1 MIQPSAQWSLLTCC
15 FLFLTTGFGQSPD
28 PYTQRP
34 PDAASIYQQMERLQ
48 VLGTVMYIAA
58 HPDDENTRLISWFS
72 RQRMA
77 ETVYLS
83 LTRGDGGQNLIGTEF
98 SELLGVLRTQELLA
112 ARRTDGGQQW
122 FTRANDFGYSKN
134 AEETLAIWNKE
145 AVLADVVWAI
155 RTFRPE
161 IIVNRFDANSSGETH
176 GHHTASAMLSLEA
189 YRLAADPTA
198 FPEQLAYVEPWQP
211 RRVFFNT
218 SWWFYGSKE
227 AFDAADKS
235 RMVQVDIGVY
245 EPWSGYSNS
254 EIASISRS
262 QHRCQGFGSV
272 LSRGSSIEYLDLL
285 EGDMPVSD
293 TDPLAGIDLSWSRT
307 PGGQVIEEAINGLIR
322 TYDFRD
328 PSASMPGLAHL
339 YRLISDQEDHPWKA
353 KKLEEVGKL
362 ITHCSGLFAEW
373 RTAQASGHPG
383 GTLASELEIIQRAGP
398 PMRLTRI
405 SVESLKKDTML
416 EVLLSPNEPVT
427 LPIHGEWLTNTSWTA
442 PYWLLKPQQGG
453 LYTVDNPLIRGLPE
467 SPNAGTAIIGLSI
480 GDLDIPLT
488 LPLTWKW
495 IDPAYGER
503 YQPYA
508 LLPEGFVTPD
518 QPVALFPT
526 NGSREIHLTIKAG
539 VPDFTAKL
547 VVDLPGGWR
556 AVPDTLDLHIPLE
569 GGQAPVTIEVFPP
582 EQPEVVS
589 VNFHL
594 LRDGMVLSKAIQ
606 DIRYDHIPDQHVLL
620 PSTMKLVH
628 VDLQVRGREI
638 GYIAGAGDQVPA
650 CLEEAGYRVTLLE
663 DSDLNVQNLKRFD
676 AVLIG
681 IRAYNTRKTLKYYQD
696 ELASYI
702 REGGTVVAQYNTS
715 RGLVCDPGPLPL
727 QLSRDRVT
735 LESADI
741 SFLHPEHPALHMP
754 NEIGPADFDGW
765 VQERGL
771 YFPDKWDGAFTPL
784 LAAGDPGE
792 EKSEGLLLVAPY
804 GKGYFVYTGISFFR
818 QLPAGVPGAYRLLA
832 NLLALGQSDKP

>member
-1 MIQPSAQWSLLTCC
+1 MIRSLALWAFLT
-15 FLFLTTGFGQSPD
+15 FNFFLTTGHGQSPD

-34 PDAASIYQQMERLQ
+34 PDGASIYQQMEKLQ

-72 RQRMA
+72 RQRKVH
-77 ETVYLS
+77 TVYLS

-134 AEETLAIWNKE
+134 AEETLSIWNQQE
-145 AVLADVVWAI
+145 VLADVVWAI

-189 YRLAADPTA
+189 FRLAADPTA

-218 SWWFYGSKE
+218 SWWFYGSRE

-254 EIASISRS
+254 EIASKSRS
-262 QHRCQGFGSV
+262 QHRCQGFGSE

-285 EGDMPVSD
+285 EGDMPGSD
-293 TDPLAGIDLSWSRT
+293 ADPLAGIDMSWSRT
-307 PGGQVIEEAINGLIR
+307 SGGQKIEEAINGLLS

-328 PSASMPGLAHL
+328 PSASLPGLAHL
-339 YRLISDQEDHPWKA
+339 YQLIDEQEDHPWKA
-353 KKLEEVGKL
+353 TKLNEVSQL
-362 ITHCSGLFAEW
+362 IAHCSGLFAEW
-373 RTAQASGHPG
+373 RTTQASGHPG
-383 GTLASELEIIQRAGP
+383 GPLTSELEVIQRAGP
-398 PMRLTRI
+398 PMRLSR
-405 SVESLKKDTML
+405 VRAASLEKDT
-416 EVLLSPNEPVT
+416 LLDILLPPNEAIRVP
-427 LPIHGEWLTNTSWTA
+427 LNGEWLIGTTWTS
-442 PYWLLKPQQGG
+442 PYWLLQPQQGG
-453 LYTVDNPLIRGLPE
+453 LYTVDDPLIRGLPE
-467 SPNAGTAIIGLSI
+467 PPNPAMVTFQLAL
-480 GDLDIPLT
+480 GDLEIPIS

-495 IDPAYGER
+495 IDPAFGER

-518 QPVALFPT
+518 QPVALFPD
-526 NGSREIHLTIKAG
+526 NRSREVHLTIQAG
-539 VPDFTAKL
+539 VPDFAATL
-547 VVDLPGGWR
+547 VADLPPGWR
-556 AVPDTLDLHIPLE
+556 AIPDSVEIQIPLE
-569 GGQAPVTIEVFPP
+569 GGKTSVTIEVFPP
-582 EQPEVVS
+582 EQPEVATI
-589 VNFHL
+589 NFHL
-594 LRDGMVLSKAIQ
+594 LRDGQVLSNAIR
-606 DIRYDHIPDQHVLL
+606 DIRYEHIPDQHVLL
-620 PSTMKLVH
+620 PSAMRSVH
-628 VDLQVRGREI
+628 VDLKVRGREI
-638 GYIAGAGDQVPA
+638 GYITGAGDQVPA

-663 DSDLNVQNLKRFD
+663 DSDITVQHLKRFD

-681 IRAYNTRKTLKYYQD
+681 IRAYNTRTPLKFVQE
-696 ELASYI
+696 ELATYI
-702 REGGTVVAQYNTS
+702 REGGTVVTQYNTS
-715 RGLVCDPGPLPL
+715 RGLVCSPSPLPL

-735 LESADI
+735 VESADI
-741 SFLHPEHPALHMP
+741 TFLHPEHPALHIP
-754 NEIGPADFDGW
+754 NQIGASDFDGW

-771 YFPDKWDGAFTPL
+771 YFPDEWDPAFTPL
-784 LAAGDPGE
+784 LAASDPGE
-792 EKSEGLLLVAPY
+792 PTSEGLLLVAPY
-804 GKGYFVYTGISFFR
+804 GKGHYVYTGISFFR

-832 NLLALGQSDKP
+832 NLLALGQTDKP